1 MYVAENVVLRANG
14 IFILLKSNGHGQRLV
29 AWRTDYDTDMS
40 GDSWFYVIVVDT
52 YTICNVFLIR

>member
-29 AWRTDYDTDMS
+29 AWRTDYGTDMS

-52 YTICNVFLIR
+52 YTVCNVFLIW